1 MHDYKNKNPYEILG
15 VSETD
20 SSPVIE
26 RAYRNKIYLYC
37 AMNNEATDIYGNI
50 LKDIFTTALNILL
63 NPETRKQLDQE
74 LAFKRLIESSNPDD
88 KSEEITHI
96 DNWVG
101 IYNENGFK
109 FIKIEQIENTEDII
123 MCAINLVPSSSID
136 EQGNIKLN
144 KLMLIQSLIDRYIKE
159 NLEFKEQ
166 LTTNRGLTYIKKEM

>member
-37 AMNNEATDIYGNI
+37 TMNQNAIDMYGNI
-50 LKDIFTTALNILL
+50 LKDIFTTSLNILL

-74 LAFKRLIESSNPDD
+74 LSFKKLIESSNIEDNSND
-88 KSEEITHI
+88 KTHI

-101 IYNENGFK
+101 IYNDNGFK

-136 EQGNIKLN
+136 EQGTISLK
-144 KLMLIQSLIDRYIKE
+144 KLMLIQSLIDEYIKE
-159 NLEFKEQ
+159 NIVFKEQ